1 MTGAVMQMGM
11 INTEIGSMG
20 AGIDQSI
27 VDNIASDTV
36 FPPLDGEDPKF
47 QTTSHSR
54 ASSTTSTTDP
64 LEDSTDDAEEYTSN
78 DNNDS
83 TFRRSKSEK
92 VVGILSSEA
101 TAKRRHSMPAKQF
114 GFSTVTIREYPRALG
129 DNITVM
135 GPPVS
140 LDWEHQDE
148 TVYDLIEYDE
158 AVSDT
163 RRKMPELKMP
173 SKLRDQIL
181 RESGYTKQDI
191 QKATKA
197 SNIARQQRKRTV
209 EMLKLQPLHEAFE
222 KMTRFGKKKTDLMT
236 PPRHSI

>member
-1 MTGAVMQMGM
+1 
-11 INTEIGSMG
+11 
-20 AGIDQSI
+20 
-27 VDNIASDTV
+27 
-36 FPPLDGEDPKF
+36 
-47 QTTSHSR
+47 
-54 ASSTTSTTDP
+54 
-64 LEDSTDDAEEYTSN
+64 
-78 DNNDS
+78 
-83 TFRRSKSEK
+83 
-92 VVGILSSEA
+92 
-101 TAKRRHSMPAKQF
+101 
-114 GFSTVTIREYPRALG
+114 
-129 DNITVM
+129 M

-197 SNIARQQRKRTV
+197 SNIARAQRKRTV